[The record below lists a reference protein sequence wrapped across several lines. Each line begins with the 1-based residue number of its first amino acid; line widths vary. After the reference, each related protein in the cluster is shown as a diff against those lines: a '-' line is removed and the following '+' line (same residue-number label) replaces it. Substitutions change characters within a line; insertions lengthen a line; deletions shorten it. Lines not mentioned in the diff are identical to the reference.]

1 MEYHTK
7 YMVLVLEVG
16 DSLGSPWKVPQSLL
30 PLGKIFSAQGV
41 KYMLAAQIYSSYT
54 VKRGESAHFIARYV
68 TPDSAKIFDYDGMQ
82 HDGHAKHRRRAK
94 LAQWMSGPS
103 DKLLDLPTGYRLLG
117 IVYHLEGGVNAQ
129 QVFFAEQCKCA
140 PWGLQLKAN
149 PTSNLPFARFA
160 QLVPPNLTQM
170 TGDQRAEWASVQ
182 RQAQSVEYQRDP
194 SEPEKPLHSDDKV
207 TETGRFQRDFIVMDD
222 SDAAS
227 TQNTDWDSLDE
238 LILGTIES
246 VLLRQS
252 KRRHS
257 VTASDS
263 SNSQTPCPINCYG
276 CGEVS
281 DGDDGPQQVQCSSCG
296 FWSHFRCQPEHDEL
310 LLLPRGIVMLP
321 DPRVKDEWRGEHV
334 LWYPAQFLKHHPGIP
349 RIEFEFRYLECIE
362 WPLTDAEL
370 MGPSRYYTQDRASCE
385 EMLKVELRPE
395 QIGKIRW
402 PTFCKPNPARN
413 HPLIAIFDAALDPL
427 TKLLALFPDE
437 HSVVSAFNVFF
448 SNFAWEDDEPV
459 DEWMEEPVKELAA
472 LMAGFCPWSW
482 RCRVLT
488 VGRVMLQLLAI
499 QHELEEPLNL
509 NGDTFEELRE
519 GSIQQINL
527 EASEAFRTM
536 LVATKPKQLTHKKY
550 WDREAFGE
558 FALDL
563 YDAHTVFD
571 PSYRPN
577 MYRRITGHWRLDGL
591 VLQLISPT
599 APRMMKLKHS
609 VGRTAKMMKTLLHPS
624 ATRRLAASVRVE
636 TRDRTK
642 NKWWLVLWK
651 LHWIGNVQMG
661 LMIDLAKKNDIR
673 LGIFP
678 QATKVAVQ

>member
-7 YMVLVLEVG
+7 YMVLVLELG

-30 PLGKIFSAQGV
+30 PLGKKFSAQGV

-68 TPDSAKIFDYDGMQ
+68 TPDGAKIFDYDGMQ

-103 DKLLDLPTGYRLLG
+103 DKLLDLPTGYRLLA
-117 IVYHLEGGVNAQ
+117 IVYHLEGGVNVQ
-129 QVFFAEQCKCA
+129 QVF
-140 PWGLQLKAN
+140 LQSGLKAD

-170 TGDQRAEWASVQ
+170 TGDQRAEWARVQ
-182 RQAQSVEYQRDP
+182 RQAQSVEYQRDR

-227 TQNTDWDSLDE
+227 AQNADWDSLDE

-246 VLLRQS
+246 ALLRQS

-257 VTASDS
+257 ATASDS

-296 FWSHFRCQPEHDEL
+296 FWSHFRCQPEHGKVDWNDPGVTFTCRGCRQITTDEL

-370 MGPSRYYTQDRASCE
+370 MGPSSHEVAPVAVAQTLYYTQDRASCE

-395 QIGKIRW
+395 QRIQR
-402 PTFCKPNPARN
+402 
-413 HPLIAIFDAALDPL
+413 
-427 TKLLALFPDE
+427 
-437 HSVVSAFNVFF
+437 VF

-519 GSIQQINL
+519 GSIRQINL

-563 YDAHTVFD
+563 YGAHTVFD

-577 MYRRITGHWRLDGL
+577 MYRRIRPLE
-591 VLQLISPT
+591 
-599 APRMMKLKHS
+599 ARRPR
-609 VGRTAKMMKTLLHPS
+609 VAIDIPS
-624 ATRRLAASVRVE
+624 STKDDEIKTRRRKDSEDDEDTPAPKCHATSRSLRPRGNKGPHKEQVVARPVGKVVASG
-636 TRDRTK
+636 K
-642 NKWWLVLWK
+642 G
-651 LHWIGNVQMG
+651 WIK
-661 LMIDLAKKNDIR
+661 IDLDNNDD
-673 LGIFP
+673 
-678 QATKVAVQ
+678 